1 MTKRPHDRTT
11 PQQHDSTKGEA
22 RTHDGT
28 TAQQHDSTKSQ
39 ARLPYRPTARKHDDS
54 SKREATT
61 PDSTKA
67 RKHESTGREAPTHH
81 STKREA
87 RMRGSTIH
95 EQILIVGQLTVL
107 VGVLI
112 AVGLSSAYLG
122 MRLAVRGTEVEVPS
136 IAGKPVG
143 EATEIL
149 ERVHLKREVMGERF
163 DPEIPRGVVI
173 SQHPQ
178 PGRTIKAERTVQII
192 LSLGTKTHPVP
203 DLRGS
208 PLRVARL
215 MASDA
220 GFELGNISEIS
231 MSEIPKGQIVQ
242 QFPPPDSKDLLS
254 PEIDV
259 LVSGG
264 FLERYVMPDVTG
276 QSLNSVVLYF
286 EKNAFKLGN
295 IRYGDYPDAARG
307 AVVKQFPEPGYLLTE
322 QETINLEVAR

>member
-1 MTKRPHDRTT
+1 MTKRPDDDRTT
-11 PQQHDSTKGEA
+11 ARPPDSTKREA
-22 RTHDGT
+22 PTHE
-28 TAQQHDSTKSQ
+28 STKRQS
-39 ARLPYRPTARKHDDS
+39 RLPY
-54 SKREATT
+54 
-61 PDSTKA
+61 STKA

-178 PGRTIKAERTVQII
+178 PGRTMKEERKVQII

>member
-1 MTKRPHDRTT
+1 MTKRPPEDSTT
-11 PQQHDSTKGEA
+11 ARPHESTKRQARLPYSTTARKHDSTKGEA
-22 RTHDGT
+22 RM
-28 TAQQHDSTKSQ
+28 Q
-39 ARLPYRPTARKHDDS
+39 
-54 SKREATT
+54 
-61 PDSTKA
+61 
-67 RKHESTGREAPTHH
+67 
-81 STKREA
+81 
-87 RMRGSTIH
+87 GSTIH

-136 IAGKPVG
+136 ITGKPVG

-149 ERVHLKREVMGERF
+149 ERVQLKREVMGERF

-178 PGRTIKAERTVQII
+178 PGRTIKAERNVQII

-231 MSEIPKGQIVQ
+231 MGEIPKGQIVQ

-276 QSLNSVVLYF
+276 QSLNAVLLYF
-286 EKNAFKLGN
+286 EKNDFKLGD
-295 IRYGDYPDAARG
+295 IRYGDYSDVARG
-307 AVVKQFPEPGYLLTE
+307 AVVKQFPEPGYILTE

>member
-1 MTKRPHDRTT
+1 MTKQPPD
-11 PQQHDSTKGEA
+11 DST
-22 RTHDGT
+22 T
-28 TAQQHDSTKSQ
+28 
-39 ARLPYRPTARKHDDS
+39 
-54 SKREATT
+54 
-61 PDSTKA
+61 A
-67 RKHESTGREAPTHH
+67 RKHESTRREAPTDESTKRQARLPYSTPARPHDKTKREAPTHE
-81 STKREA
+81 STEREA
-87 RMRGSTIH
+87 RTIH
-95 EQILIVGQLTVL
+95 EQVLIVGQLTVL

-136 IAGKPVG
+136 ITGKPVG

-163 DPEIPRGVVI
+163 DPQIPRGVVI

-178 PGRTIKAERTVQII
+178 PGRTIKAERNVQII
-192 LSLGTKTHPVP
+192 LSLGTKTNPVP

-215 MASDA
+215 LVSDA
-220 GFELGNISEIS
+220 GFELGKISEMS

-242 QFPPPDSKDLLS
+242 QFPPPNSKDLLS
-254 PEIDV
+254 PQIDV
-259 LVSGG
+259 LISGG

-276 QSLNSVVLYF
+276 KSLNAVLLYF
-286 EKNAFKLGN
+286 EKNDFKLRN
-295 IRYGDYPDAARG
+295 SLYGDYPDAARG
-307 AVVKQFPEPGYLLTE
+307 SVVKQFPEPGYILTE

>member
-28 TAQQHDSTKSQ
+28 TARQHDRT
-39 ARLPYRPTARKHDDS
+39 R
-54 SKREATT
+54 
-61 PDSTKA
+61 
-67 RKHESTGREAPTHH
+67 
-81 STKREA
+81 REA
-87 RMRGSTIH
+87 RPHKSKGRQTPLQGSTIH

-112 AVGLSSAYLG
+112 AVGFFSAYLG

-136 IAGKPVG
+136 ISGRPLG

-178 PGRTIKAERTVQII
+178 PGRTMKAERKVQII

-215 MASDA
+215 MVSDA
-220 GFELGNISEIS
+220 GFELGNISEIA

-286 EKNAFKLGN
+286 EKNAFKLGD

>member
-1 MTKRPHDRTT
+1 MTKP
-11 PQQHDSTKGEA
+11 
-22 RTHDGT
+22 THDGT
-28 TAQQHDSTKSQ
+28 TAQQPNSTKREAPTHESTKRQ
-39 ARLPYRPTARKHDDS
+39 SRLPY
-54 SKREATT
+54 
-61 PDSTKA
+61 STKA
-67 RKHESTGREAPTHH
+67 RKHESTGREAPTHDR
-81 STKREA
+81 TKREA
-87 RMRGSTIH
+87 RMPPGRTIH
-95 EQILIVGQLTVL
+95 EQILMVGQLTVL

-122 MRLAVRGTEVEVPS
+122 MRLAVRGTDVEVPS
-136 IAGKPVG
+136 IAGKPMG

-178 PGRTIKAERTVQII
+178 PGRTMKAERKVQII

-215 MASDA
+215 MAADA
-220 GFELGNISEIS
+220 GFKLGNISEIS

-276 QSLNSVVLYF
+276 QTLNAVLLYF
-286 EKNAFKLGN
+286 EKMTSNWATFGTGT
-295 IRYGDYPDAARG
+295 IRTL
-307 AVVKQFPEPGYLLTE
+307 PEVLWLNNFRSLA
-322 QETINLEVAR
+322 IS

>member
-1 MTKRPHDRTT
+1 MTKQPPDGTT
-11 PQQHDSTKGEA
+11 AKQHDSTK
-22 RTHDGT
+22 
-28 TAQQHDSTKSQ
+28 
-39 ARLPYRPTARKHDDS
+39 ARL
-54 SKREATT
+54 
-61 PDSTKA
+61 
-67 RKHESTGREAPTHH
+67 HEST
-81 STKREA
+81 KRGA
-87 RMRGSTIH
+87 RMQGSTIH
-95 EQILIVGQLTVL
+95 EQVLIVGQLTVL
-107 VGVLI
+107 LGVLI
-112 AVGLSSAYLG
+112 AVGFSSAYLG

-178 PGRTIKAERTVQII
+178 PGRSMKAERNVQII

-259 LVSGG
+259 LVSRG
-264 FLERYVMPDVTG
+264 FLERFVMPDVTG
-276 QSLNSVVLYF
+276 QSLNSVLLYF
-286 EKNAFKLGN
+286 EKNDFKLGN
-295 IRYGDYPDAARG
+295 VRYRDYPDAARG
-307 AVVKQFPEPGYLLTE
+307 AVVKQFPEPGYILTE

>member
-1 MTKRPHDRTT
+1 MTKRPHDDRTT
-11 PQQHDSTKGEA
+11 G
-22 RTHDGT
+22 
-28 TAQQHDSTKSQ
+28 
-39 ARLPYRPTARKHDDS
+39 
-54 SKREATT
+54 
-61 PDSTKA
+61 
-67 RKHESTGREAPTHH
+67 RKHE

-87 RMRGSTIH
+87 RMHDSRKRKAPMQGSTIH
-95 EQILIVGQLTVL
+95 EQVLIVGQLTVL

-178 PGRTIKAERTVQII
+178 PGRSMKAERKVQII

-254 PEIDV
+254 PELDV
-259 LVSGG
+259 LVSRG

-276 QSLNSVVLYF
+276 QSLNSVLLYF
-286 EKNAFKLGN
+286 EKNDFKLGN
-295 IRYGDYPDAARG
+295 VRYGDYPDAARG
-307 AVVKQFPEPGYLLTE
+307 AVVKQFPEPGYILTE

>member
-1 MTKRPHDRTT
+1 MTKPPHDDDTT
-11 PQQHDSTKGEA
+11 
-22 RTHDGT
+22 
-28 TAQQHDSTKSQ
+28 
-39 ARLPYRPTARKHDDS
+39 
-54 SKREATT
+54 
-61 PDSTKA
+61 A
-67 RKHESTGREAPTHH
+67 RKHESTGREAPTPARTERQGRLPYSTKARKHE

-87 RMRGSTIH
+87 RLHESTKARRHEGTKREARTVH
-95 EQILIVGQLTVL
+95 EQVLIVGQLTVL

-136 IAGKPVG
+136 IVGKPVG

-149 ERVHLKREVMGERF
+149 EGVHLKREVMGERF
-163 DPEIPRGVVI
+163 DPEIPKGVVI

-178 PGRTIKAERTVQII
+178 PGRSMKAERKVQII
-192 LSLGTKTHPVP
+192 LSLGKKTHPVP

-231 MSEIPKGQIVQ
+231 MTEIPKGQIVQ

-259 LVSGG
+259 LVSRG
-264 FLERYVMPDVTG
+264 FLERYVMPDVSG
-276 QSLNSVVLYF
+276 QSLNSVLLYF
-286 EKNAFKLGN
+286 EKNDFKLGN
-295 IRYGDYPDAARG
+295 VRYGDYPDAARG
-307 AVVKQFPEPGYLLTE
+307 AVVKQFPEPGYILTE

>member
-1 MTKRPHDRTT
+1 MTKRPHDRPTAR
-11 PQQHDSTKGEA
+11 QHDRTKREA
-22 RTHDGT
+22 PMPDRP
-28 TAQQHDSTKSQ
+28 TAQQH
-39 ARLPYRPTARKHDDS
+39 
-54 SKREATT
+54 E
-61 PDSTKA
+61 
-67 RKHESTGREAPTHH
+67 

-87 RMRGSTIH
+87 GTHDRTTARPYEARMQGSTIH
-95 EQILIVGQLTVL
+95 EQVLIVGQLTVL

-136 IAGKPVG
+136 IAGKPLG

-178 PGRTIKAERTVQII
+178 PGRTIKAERKVQII
-192 LSLGTKTHPVP
+192 LSLGIKTNSVP

-254 PEIDV
+254 LEIDV

-264 FLERYVMPDVTG
+264 FLKRYVMPDVTG
-276 QSLNSVVLYF
+276 QTLNAVLLYF
-286 EKNAFKLGN
+286 EKNDFKLGN
-295 IRYGDYPDAARG
+295 IQYGDYPDAARG
-307 AVVKQFPEPGYLLTE
+307 AVVKQFPEPGYILTE

>member
-1 MTKRPHDRTT
+1 MTARPHDR
-11 PQQHDSTKGEA
+11 
-22 RTHDGT
+22 T
-28 TAQQHDSTKSQ
+28 TAQQHDSTK
-39 ARLPYRPTARKHDDS
+39 P
-54 SKREATT
+54 
-61 PDSTKA
+61 
-67 RKHESTGREAPTHH
+67 
-81 STKREA
+81 EA
-87 RMRGSTIH
+87 RMPGGRTIH
-95 EQILIVGQLTVL
+95 EQVLIVGQLTVL

-163 DPEIPRGVVI
+163 DPEIPKGVVI

-178 PGRTIKAERTVQII
+178 PGRSIKAERRVQLI

-208 PLRVARL
+208 PLMVARL

-220 GFELGNISEIS
+220 GFELGKISEMS

-276 QSLNSVVLYF
+276 QSLNAVLLYF
-286 EKNAFKLGN
+286 EKNDFKLRN
-295 IRYGDYPDAARG
+295 IRYRDYPDAARG
-307 AVVKQFPEPGYLLTE
+307 AVVKQFPEPGYVLTE
-322 QETINLEVAR
+322 QDTINLEVAR

>member
-22 RTHDGT
+22 RAHDGT
-28 TAQQHDSTKSQ
+28 TAQQHDSTTARQHESTKRQS
-39 ARLPYRPTARKHDDS
+39 RLPY
-54 SKREATT
+54 
-61 PDSTKA
+61 STKA

-149 ERVHLKREVMGERF
+149 ERVHLKRKVMGERF

>member
-1 MTKRPHDRTT
+1 MTKRPPD
-11 PQQHDSTKGEA
+11 DSTRRE
-22 RTHDGT
+22 T
-28 TAQQHDSTKSQ
+28 TADDST
-39 ARLPYRPTARKHDDS
+39 TARPYDRP
-54 SKREATT
+54 KREARP
-61 PDSTKA
+61 PD
-67 RKHESTGREAPTHH
+67 R
-81 STKREA
+81 TKREA
-87 RMRGSTIH
+87 RMQGTTIH

-136 IAGKPVG
+136 ITGKPVG
-143 EATEIL
+143 EASEIL

-178 PGRTIKAERTVQII
+178 PGRTIKAERNVQII

-208 PLRVARL
+208 PLRVAQL
-215 MASDA
+215 MVSDA

-231 MSEIPKGQIVQ
+231 MGEIPKGQIVQ

-276 QSLNSVVLYF
+276 QSLNTVLLYF
-286 EKNAFKLGN
+286 EKNNFKLRN
-295 IRYGDYPDAARG
+295 IQYGDYPDAARG
-307 AVVKQFPEPGYLLTE
+307 AVVKQFPEPGYILTE
-322 QETINLEVAR
+322 QGTINLEVAR

>member
-1 MTKRPHDRTT
+1 MTKRPDDDRTT
-11 PQQHDSTKGEA
+11 A
-22 RTHDGT
+22 RP
-28 TAQQHDSTKSQ
+28 HDSTKSQ
-39 ARLPYRPTARKHDDS
+39 ARLPYSPT
-54 SKREATT
+54 
-61 PDSTKA
+61 A
-67 RKHESTGREAPTHH
+67 RKHESTGREARPHDRPTAQQHH
-81 STKREA
+81 STKRKA

-178 PGRTIKAERTVQII
+178 PGRTMKEERKVQII

-254 PEIDV
+254 PKIDV

>member
-1 MTKRPHDRTT
+1 MTKRP
-11 PQQHDSTKGEA
+11 PEDSTTA
-22 RTHDGT
+22 RPHE
-28 TAQQHDSTKSQ
+28 STKRQ
-39 ARLPYRPTARKHDDS
+39 ARLPYSTTARKHD
-54 SKREATT
+54 
-61 PDSTKA
+61 
-67 RKHESTGREAPTHH
+67 

-87 RMRGSTIH
+87 RMQGSTIH

-136 IAGKPVG
+136 ISGRPLG

-178 PGRTIKAERTVQII
+178 PGRTIKEERKVQII

-231 MSEIPKGQIVQ
+231 MGEIPKGQIVQ

-286 EKNAFKLGN
+286 EKNAFKLGD

>member
-1 MTKRPHDRTT
+1 MTKRPDDDGTT
-11 PQQHDSTKGEA
+11 ARKHESTRREAPTHESTKRQA
-22 RTHDGT
+22 RLPYST
-28 TAQQHDSTKSQ
+28 TAQQHD
-39 ARLPYRPTARKHDDS
+39 R
-54 SKREATT
+54 
-61 PDSTKA
+61 
-67 RKHESTGREAPTHH
+67 TGREAPTPDSTTAQQPD

-87 RMRGSTIH
+87 RTIH
-95 EQILIVGQLTVL
+95 EQVLIVGQLTVL

-163 DPEIPRGVVI
+163 DPQIPRGVVI
-173 SQHPQ
+173 SQRPQ
-178 PGRTIKAERTVQII
+178 PGRSIKAERNVQII
-192 LSLGTKTHPVP
+192 LSLGTKTNPVP

-215 MASDA
+215 LVSDA
-220 GFELGNISEIS
+220 GFELGKISEMS

-242 QFPPPDSKDLLS
+242 QFPPPNSKDLLS

-276 QSLNSVVLYF
+276 QSLNAVLLYF
-286 EKNAFKLGN
+286 EKNDFKLGN
-295 IRYGDYPDAARG
+295 IQYGDYPDAARG
-307 AVVKQFPEPGYLLTE
+307 AVVKQFPEPGYILIE

>member
-1 MTKRPHDRTT
+1 M
-11 PQQHDSTKGEA
+11 Q
-22 RTHDGT
+22 
-28 TAQQHDSTKSQ
+28 
-39 ARLPYRPTARKHDDS
+39 
-54 SKREATT
+54 
-61 PDSTKA
+61 
-67 RKHESTGREAPTHH
+67 
-81 STKREA
+81 
-87 RMRGSTIH
+87 GSTIH
-95 EQILIVGQLTVL
+95 EQVLIVGQLTVL

-136 IAGKPVG
+136 IVGKPVG
-143 EATEIL
+143 ESTEIL

-178 PGRTIKAERTVQII
+178 PGRTMKAERKVQII

-259 LVSGG
+259 LVSRG

-276 QSLNSVVLYF
+276 QSLNSALLYF
-286 EKNAFKLGN
+286 EKNDFKLGN
-295 IRYGDYPDAARG
+295 VRYGDYPDAARG
-307 AVVKQFPEPGYLLTE
+307 AVVKQFPEPGYILTE

>member
-1 MTKRPHDRTT
+1 MTKRPDDDRTT
-11 PQQHDSTKGEA
+11 A
-22 RTHDGT
+22 RP
-28 TAQQHDSTKSQ
+28 HDSTKSQ
-39 ARLPYRPTARKHDDS
+39 ARLPYSPT
-54 SKREATT
+54 
-61 PDSTKA
+61 A
-67 RKHESTGREAPTHH
+67 RKHESTGREARPHDRPTAQQHH
-81 STKREA
+81 STKRKA

-178 PGRTIKAERTVQII
+178 PGRTMKEERKVQII
-192 LSLGTKTHPVP
+192 LSLGMKTHPVP

>member
-1 MTKRPHDRTT
+1 MTKP
-11 PQQHDSTKGEA
+11 
-22 RTHDGT
+22 THDGT
-28 TAQQHDSTKSQ
+28 TAQQPNSTKREAPTHESTKRQ
-39 ARLPYRPTARKHDDS
+39 SRLPY
-54 SKREATT
+54 
-61 PDSTKA
+61 STKA
-67 RKHESTGREAPTHH
+67 RKHESTGREAPTHDR
-81 STKREA
+81 TKREA
-87 RMRGSTIH
+87 RMPPGRTIH
-95 EQILIVGQLTVL
+95 EQILMVGQLTVL

-122 MRLAVRGTEVEVPS
+122 MRLAVRGTDVEVPS
-136 IAGKPVG
+136 IAGKPMG

-178 PGRTIKAERTVQII
+178 PGRTMKAERKVQII

-215 MASDA
+215 MAADA

-276 QSLNSVVLYF
+276 QTLNAVLLYF
-286 EKNAFKLGN
+286 EKNDFKLGN
-295 IRYGDYPDAARG
+295 LRYGDYPDAARG
-307 AVVKQFPEPGYLLTE
+307 AVVKQFPEPGYILTE
-322 QETINLEVAR
+322 QDAINLEVAR

>member
-1 MTKRPHDRTT
+1 MTKRPDDDRTT
-11 PQQHDSTKGEA
+11 A
-22 RTHDGT
+22 RP
-28 TAQQHDSTKSQ
+28 HDSTKSQ
-39 ARLPYRPTARKHDDS
+39 ARLPYSPT
-54 SKREATT
+54 
-61 PDSTKA
+61 A
-67 RKHESTGREAPTHH
+67 RKHESTGREARPHDRPTAQQHH
-81 STKREA
+81 STKRKA

-178 PGRTIKAERTVQII
+178 PGRTMKEERKVQII

>member
-1 MTKRPHDRTT
+1 MHE
-11 PQQHDSTKGEA
+11 SM
-22 RTHDGT
+22 
-28 TAQQHDSTKSQ
+28 
-39 ARLPYRPTARKHDDS
+39 
-54 SKREATT
+54 KREAHPHNRTT
-61 PDSTKA
+61 ARPHNRTKTPQP
-67 RKHESTGREAPTHH
+67 E
-81 STKREA
+81 
-87 RMRGSTIH
+87 TIH
-95 EQILIVGQLTVL
+95 EQVLVVGQLTVL

-136 IAGKPVG
+136 IAGKSVG

-178 PGRTIKAERTVQII
+178 PGRSIKAERQVQII
-192 LSLGTKTHPVP
+192 LSLGTKTNPVP

-231 MSEIPKGQIVQ
+231 MSGIPEGQIVQ

-254 PEIDV
+254 LEIDV

-276 QSLNSVVLYF
+276 QSLNAVLLYF
-286 EKNAFKLGN
+286 EKNDFKLRN
-295 IRYGDYPDAARG
+295 IQYGDYPDAARG
-307 AVVKQFPEPGYLLTE
+307 AVVKQFPEPGYILTE
-322 QETINLEVAR
+322 QGTINLEVAR

>member
-1 MTKRPHDRTT
+1 MTKP
-11 PQQHDSTKGEA
+11 
-22 RTHDGT
+22 THDGT
-28 TAQQHDSTKSQ
+28 TAQQPNSTKREAPTHESTKRQ
-39 ARLPYRPTARKHDDS
+39 SRLPY
-54 SKREATT
+54 
-61 PDSTKA
+61 STKA

-178 PGRTIKAERTVQII
+178 PGRTIKAERKVQII

-215 MASDA
+215 MASD
-220 GFELGNISEIS
+220 
-231 MSEIPKGQIVQ
+231 
-242 QFPPPDSKDLLS
+242 
-254 PEIDV
+254 
-259 LVSGG
+259 
-264 FLERYVMPDVTG
+264 
-276 QSLNSVVLYF
+276 
-286 EKNAFKLGN
+286 
-295 IRYGDYPDAARG
+295 
-307 AVVKQFPEPGYLLTE
+307 
-322 QETINLEVAR
+322 